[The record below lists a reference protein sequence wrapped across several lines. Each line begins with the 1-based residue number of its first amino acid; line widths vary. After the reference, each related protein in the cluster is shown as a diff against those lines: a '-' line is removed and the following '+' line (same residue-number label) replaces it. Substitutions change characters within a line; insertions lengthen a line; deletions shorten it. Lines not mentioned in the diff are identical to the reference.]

1 MMREKIGGELIRWNA
16 TRFGTVFLFL
26 QSFWDRKDKF
36 QAWMVSD
43 ECNKSDWK
51 DELDR
56 DFTYDCLTSRKWWEN
71 VELVLKAVTPLYYV
85 LRFADQQKNGTIS
98 GFIPRMVD
106 AQKEIF
112 AKLKHD
118 KRVPKDHLHRINEVI
133 TRRTRYL
140 FNGTLMPA
148 GTKSNSVTENCS
160 IPALFHV
167 FF

>member
-1 MMREKIGGELIRWNA
+1 M
-16 TRFGTVFLFL
+16 
-26 QSFWDRKDKF
+26 
-36 QAWMVSD
+36 
-43 ECNKSDWK
+43 
-51 DELDR
+51 
-56 DFTYDCLTSRKWWEN
+56 
-71 VELVLKAVTPLYYV
+71 